1 MTCIVLHICCK
12 LQPMVFFGKS
22 LPSKMLLVSR
32 NVYQVSLVYL
42 IFVPEDMNPILSWPL
57 AITSHLQ
64 RREHQGIYLTT
75 LLNIQNHT
83 LSSKTFKNIMQKNN
97 QDLPWHNIGFCLLIP
112 NIPSNIHKKNTTN
125 SILGH
130 CFLFVNLW
138 GSPDSDPER
147 SKAENTN
154 KAPNPNPFPEESV

>member
-42 IFVPEDMNPILSWPL
+42 FVVPEDMNPILSWPL

-64 RREHQGIYLTT
+64 RREHPGIYLTT

-83 LSSKTFKNIMQKNN
+83 LSSKTFKNNIMQKNN
-97 QDLPWHNIGFCLLIP
+97 QDVPWHNLGFCLLIIFASP
-112 NIPSNIHKKNTTN
+112 QTYTKKTQR
-125 SILGH
+125 I
-130 CFLFVNLW
+130 
-138 GSPDSDPER
+138 R
-147 SKAENTN
+147 SLAT
-154 KAPNPNPFPEESV
+154 ASSLSTCGAHRIPNPNPSPEESV